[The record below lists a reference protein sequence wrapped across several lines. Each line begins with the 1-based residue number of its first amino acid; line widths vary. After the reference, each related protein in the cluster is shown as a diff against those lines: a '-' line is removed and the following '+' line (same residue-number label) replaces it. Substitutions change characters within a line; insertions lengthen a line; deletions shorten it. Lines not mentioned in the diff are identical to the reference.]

1 MNLKLKHEDL
11 VPNYNAIIT
20 LIFIFYYR
28 LHCFSV
34 PTTPEQ
40 RKTTSSS
47 LAGERGGGG
56 ARCCLLHSFCYHY
69 YYYYH
74 YYYFILLLVVLTDD
88 KAIKEPRTVDQTD
101 RIIC

>member
-34 PTTPEQ
+34 PTAPEQ

-56 ARCCLLHSFCYHY
+56 EEGRG
-69 YYYYH
+69 
-74 YYYFILLLVVLTDD
+74 VVFF
-88 KAIKEPRTVDQTD
+88 TVSV
-101 RIIC
+101 IIIIIIIIIINLFYC

>member
-34 PTTPEQ
+34 PTAPEQ

-47 LAGERGGGG
+47 LAGERGGGEVLSSSQF
-56 ARCCLLHSFCYHY
+56 LLSFLLL
-69 YYYYH
+69 
-74 YYYFILLLVVLTDD
+74 YFIVSC
-88 KAIKEPRTVDQTD
+88 ID
-101 RIIC
+101 R

>member
-34 PTTPEQ
+34 PTAPEQ

-56 ARCCLLHSFCYHY
+56 GRGGEVFSYSQFLLS
-69 YYYYH
+69 
-74 YYYFILLLVVLTDD
+74 LLLLL
-88 KAIKEPRTVDQTD
+88 
-101 RIIC
+101 

>member
-20 LIFIFYYR
+20 LIFIFYYG

-40 RKTTSSS
+40 RKKNCSS
-47 LAGERGGGG
+47 LAEGGGG
-56 ARCCLLHSFCYHY
+56 EVWGGGRS
-69 YYYYH
+69 
-74 YYYFILLLVVLTDD
+74 
-88 KAIKEPRTVDQTD
+88 
-101 RIIC
+101 

>member
-34 PTTPEQ
+34 PTAPEQ

-56 ARCCLLHSFCYHY
+56 GGG
-69 YYYYH
+69 
-74 YYYFILLLVVLTDD
+74 VLYSS
-88 KAIKEPRTVDQTD
+88 QFMF
-101 RIIC
+101 

>member
-20 LIFIFYYR
+20 IIFIFYYR

-34 PTTPEQ
+34 PTTPER

-47 LAGERGGGG
+47 LAAATSEDQKRYGGGG
-56 ARCCLLHSFCYHY
+56 GG
-69 YYYYH
+69 
-74 YYYFILLLVVLTDD
+74 
-88 KAIKEPRTVDQTD
+88 EGGN
-101 RIIC
+101 

>member
-11 VPNYNAIIT
+11 VANYNAIIT

-34 PTTPEQ
+34 PTAPEQ

-56 ARCCLLHSFCYHY
+56 SLTID
-69 YYYYH
+69 
-74 YYYFILLLVVLTDD
+74 FILHCYG
-88 KAIKEPRTVDQTD
+88 IMYWRN
-101 RIIC
+101 

>member
-34 PTTPEQ
+34 PTAPEQ

-47 LAGERGGGG
+47 LAGDGGGRG
-56 ARCCLLHSFCYHY
+56 
-69 YYYYH
+69 
-74 YYYFILLLVVLTDD
+74 VVFF
-88 KAIKEPRTVDQTD
+88 TVSV
-101 RIIC
+101 IIIIIIIIIITFFYC

>member
-11 VPNYNAIIT
+11 VANYNAIIT

-34 PTTPEQ
+34 PTAPEQ

-47 LAGERGGGG
+47 LAGERGGGEVLSSSQF
-56 ARCCLLHSFCYHY
+56 LLSLLLLLLSLLLL
-69 YYYYH
+69 
-74 YYYFILLLVVLTDD
+74 YFIVSC
-88 KAIKEPRTVDQTD
+88 ID
-101 RIIC
+101 R

>member
-34 PTTPEQ
+34 PTAPEQ

-47 LAGERGGGG
+47 LAGERGGGEVLSSSQF
-56 ARCCLLHSFCYHY
+56 LLSLLLLLLSLLLL
-69 YYYYH
+69 
-74 YYYFILLLVVLTDD
+74 YFIVSC
-88 KAIKEPRTVDQTD
+88 ID
-101 RIIC
+101 R

>member
-34 PTTPEQ
+34 PTAPEQ

-47 LAGERGGGG
+47 LARERRGGGG
-56 ARCCLLHSFCYHY
+56 GGGA
-69 YYYYH
+69 
-74 YYYFILLLVVLTDD
+74 VLSY
-88 KAIKEPRTVDQTD
+88 
-101 RIIC
+101 

>member
-28 LHCFSV
+28 FHCFSV
-34 PTTPEQ
+34 PTAPEQ

-47 LAGERGGGG
+47 LAGERGGGW
-56 ARCCLLHSFCYHY
+56 CCLLHSFCYHF
-69 YYYYH
+69 
-74 YYYFILLLVVLTDD
+74 YYFILLLVVLTDD

>member
-47 LAGERGGGG
+47 L
-56 ARCCLLHSFCYHY
+56 
-69 YYYYH
+69 
-74 YYYFILLLVVLTDD
+74 LLVVLTDD

>member
-34 PTTPEQ
+34 PTAPEQ

-47 LAGERGGGG
+47 LARERGWGGEVLSSSQF
-56 ARCCLLHSFCYHY
+56 LLSLLLLLLSLLLL
-69 YYYYH
+69 
-74 YYYFILLLVVLTDD
+74 YFIVSC
-88 KAIKEPRTVDQTD
+88 ID
-101 RIIC
+101 R

>member
-11 VPNYNAIIT
+11 VANYNAIIT

-34 PTTPEQ
+34 PTAPEQ

-47 LAGERGGGG
+47 LAGERGGGEDSTIASKSINTERG
-56 ARCCLLHSFCYHY
+56 SAAL
-69 YYYYH
+69 
-74 YYYFILLLVVLTDD
+74 VLTRKQ
-88 KAIKEPRTVDQTD
+88 KAIARTSVMK
-101 RIIC
+101 

>member
-34 PTTPEQ
+34 PTAPEQ
-40 RKTTSSS
+40 LKTTSSS
-47 LAGERGGGG
+47 LAGEREG

-69 YYYYH
+69 YYYYYH
-74 YYYFILLLVVLTDD
+74 YYYFILLLD
-88 KAIKEPRTVDQTD
+88 
-101 RIIC
+101 

>member
-34 PTTPEQ
+34 PTPEQ

-56 ARCCLLHSFCYHY
+56 RG
-69 YYYYH
+69 
-74 YYYFILLLVVLTDD
+74 VVFF
-88 KAIKEPRTVDQTD
+88 TVSV
-101 RIIC
+101 IIIIIIIIIIITLFYC

>member
-1 MNLKLKHEDL
+1 MNLNLKHEDL
-11 VPNYNAIIT
+11 VANYNAIIT

-47 LAGERGGGG
+47 LAGERVRGGRG
-56 ARCCLLHSFCYHY
+56 
-69 YYYYH
+69 
-74 YYYFILLLVVLTDD
+74 VVFF
-88 KAIKEPRTVDQTD
+88 TVSV
-101 RIIC
+101 IIIIIIIIIITLFYC